1 MMDVSQQSALRP
13 KGTDD
18 NVKQFEQLARF
29 MNPITG
35 VRGSKV
41 SSRKMGLMWMDQQK
55 IANDLELSQDRLQ
68 KLRIEW
74 NVAGINQEIE
84 DLETECNK

>member
-1 MMDVSQQSALRP
+1 
-13 KGTDD
+13 
-18 NVKQFEQLARF
+18 

-55 IANDLELSQDRLQ
+55 IAHHLELSQDRLQ

-74 NVAGINQEIE
+74 NVAGINQ
-84 DLETECNK
+84 